1 MSARVL
7 ARARLLYRDLR
18 RLGGS
23 GALWYHLV
31 GFQESYEVSI
41 ELFINNPFAIYNI
54 EPQTGQELRF
64 GYIQGVSHVTRKGTV
79 MAEYLDSR
87 LSRVIL
93 ITLFGNEQIPP
104 SLL

>member
-1 MSARVL
+1 MVPSCWF
-7 ARARLLYRDLR
+7 
-18 RLGGS
+18 S
-23 GALWYHLV
+23 
-31 GFQESYEVSI
+31 ESYEVSI

-64 GYIQGVSHVTRKGTV
+64 GYNQGVSHVTRKGTV

-93 ITLFGNEQIPP
+93 ITRFGNEQIPP